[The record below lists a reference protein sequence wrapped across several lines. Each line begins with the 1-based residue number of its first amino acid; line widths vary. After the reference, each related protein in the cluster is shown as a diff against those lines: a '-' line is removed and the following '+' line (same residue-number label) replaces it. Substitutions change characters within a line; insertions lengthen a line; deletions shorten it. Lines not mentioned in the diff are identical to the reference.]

1 MERDKNGRFSKKAEE
16 GTKLIFDIPPIKK
29 ILIWLIIFGVLLPWM
44 SILSKFDVLTKIL
57 NLFDDLMNPTANEN
71 GNAKKGS
78 LFG

>member
-16 GTKLIFDIPPIKK
+16 GNKLIFDIPPIKK

-57 NLFDDLMNPTANEN
+57 N
-71 GNAKKGS
+71 S
-78 LFG
+78 YR